1 MSKTKGTT
9 PEVGGFWPSDQ
20 NTVGIYRMSG
30 EEGFSLSQDR
40 KALKGFRKERK
51 HKVYFKISE

>member
-9 PEVGGFWPSDQ
+9 PEVRDFWPSDQ

-40 KALKGFRKERK
+40 GCLR
-51 HKVYFKISE
+51 